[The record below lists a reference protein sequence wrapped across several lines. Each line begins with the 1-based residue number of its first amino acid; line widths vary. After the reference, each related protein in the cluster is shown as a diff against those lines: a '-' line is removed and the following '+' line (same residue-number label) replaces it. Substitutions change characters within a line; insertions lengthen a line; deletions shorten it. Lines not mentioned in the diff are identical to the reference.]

1 MRIFYECNNPDC
13 GLRFPDPSRSPKRN
27 RCPRCRSQ
35 IHEVALVVNEQ
46 ERIKPIEVNRKWQ
59 MEVLLDNLRSAW
71 NVGSIFRTAD
81 GIGINKIYCCGISPT
96 PENQKVK
103 KTSLGAEN
111 KIPWVWTANGV
122 KTASDLKS
130 QGYSLWALEDIPE
143 ASPFNRVNIPD
154 NTENLVLIVG
164 SETCG
169 VDPGIIELCNR
180 VLYIPMVGSKHSYNV
195 AIAFGIAASFL
206 IYR

>member
-1 MRIFYECNNPDC
+1 VKN
-13 GLRFPDPSRSPKRN
+13 G
-27 RCPRCRSQ
+27 
-35 IHEVALVVNEQ
+35 Q
-46 ERIKPIEVNRKWQ
+46 ESIKLIDVNRKWQ
-59 MEVLLDNLRSAW
+59 MEVLLDNIRSAW

-96 PENQKVK
+96 PENRKVK

-111 KIPWVWTANGV
+111 NLPWAWSANGV
-122 KTASDLKS
+122 KTVTELKS
-130 QGYSLWALEDIPE
+130 QGYTLWALEDSPQ
-143 ASPFNRVNIPD
+143 ASPFNWVNIPD
-154 NTENLVLIVG
+154 NTKKLVLIVG

-169 VDPGIIELCNR
+169 VDPGIIALCDR

-195 AIAFGIAASFL
+195 AVAFGIAASFF